1 MLFRNGGSKRYM
13 GNINNSVYDS
23 IYKRRSI
30 RKYKCDMLEKEKIE
44 KIIDAARVAP
54 SGKNRQP
61 WKFIVYGGEE
71 KKNILSEMR
80 KGIKRELKEP
90 LFKDSK
96 KLLPDAD
103 NTLRI
108 MMNAPVVVFVINT
121 NGKSPMESIDMD
133 DRFSE
138 ICDTLSIG
146 AAIENMLLMA
156 QELGVGSLWIG
167 NTCFAYRELVEYI
180 GEEGQFIGAVAFGIA
195 DEEPEARPRKK
206 LEDIV
211 EYHF

>member
-1 MLFRNGGSKRYM
+1 MEAETGRYM
-13 GNINNSVYDS
+13 SDINNSVYDS

-30 RKYKCDMLEKEKIE
+30 RKYKSDMLPKEQIE
-44 KIIDAARVAP
+44 KILDAARVAP

-61 WKFIVYGGEE
+61 WKFLVYGGEE
-71 KKNILSEMR
+71 KKKILSEMR

-90 LFKDSK
+90 LFKESK
-96 KLLPDAD
+96 RLLPDAD

-121 NGKSPMESIDMD
+121 NGKSPMENIDVD

-146 AAIENMLLMA
+146 AAIENMLLAA

-167 NTCFAYRELVEYI
+167 NTCFAYKI
-180 GEEGQFIGAVAFGIA
+180 GRAHV
-195 DEEPEARPRKK
+195 
-206 LEDIV
+206 
-211 EYHF
+211 

>member
-1 MLFRNGGSKRYM
+1 M
-13 GNINNSVYDS
+13 GDINNS

-44 KIIDAARVAP
+44 KILDAARVAP

-108 MMNAPVVVFVINT
+108 MMNAPVIVFVINT

-167 NTCFAYRELVEYI
+167 NTCFAYSELVEYI
-180 GEEGQFIGAVAFGIA
+180 GEEGQLIGAVAFGIA
-195 DEEPEARPRKK
+195 DEEPVARPRKK

-211 EYHF
+211 EYHL

>member
-180 GEEGQFIGAVAFGIA
+180 GEEGQLIGAVAFGIA

-211 EYHF
+211 EYHV